1 MDDLFSKP
9 LTAADLQYE
18 IDVACRIMARGN
30 TDFNC
35 LPINVIIFDK
45 AVDPKDDE

>member
-18 IDVACRIMARGN
+18 IDAACRIIERGN
-30 TDFNC
+30 TNFNG
-35 LPINVIIFDK
+35 LPINVIIFDE
-45 AVDPKDDE
+45 AVDPKDEE